1 MSLWRNCTCIQAY
14 RVKVELQKWFPV
26 ETLLLSGRPCTGQQS
41 TFSWDCWDVG
51 IFWRLVYLGWR
62 VWPNSIA
69 GSTKKW
75 NPTLGLGFCSKSRLP
90 KRVSN
95 FPLVIMVEFNWT
107 RRIQTQEVSCEGRR
121 QRFSTHFFQLL
132 HTFIEIQ
139 IFASPQSQ
147 IHGQKINFEPLWH
160 SLRAKQAIKKI
171 ITLLI
176 WLKNITL

>member
-69 GSTKKW
+69 SSTKKW

-95 FPLVIMVEFNWT
+95 FPLVIDIWLSLTELEY
-107 RRIQTQEVSCEGRR
+107 RRKICEGRR
-121 QRFSTHFFQLL
+121 QRFSTHFFSVTA
-132 HTFIEIQ
+132 HFYRNT
-139 IFASPQSQ
+139 
-147 IHGQKINFEPLWH
+147 NFRVTSIPNSWTED
-160 SLRAKQAIKKI
+160 
-171 ITLLI
+171 
-176 WLKNITL
+176 